1 MNLSGKKT
9 RTGRISGECRISAT
23 KGESLYMWLE
33 ANSRCNFQVQGQ
45 GIPLKGFVCLFLWEK
60 PYILLLLQKKQRDP
74 NTLISFCSN
83 RYLRRS
89 FMSDLKRTPLF
100 ESYSQYGGKTIDFG
114 GWELPV
120 QFSSIKEEHDA
131 VRNRAGL
138 FDVSHMGEIF
148 VEGPDAL
155 AYLQTLLSNDIS
167 KIQIGS
173 AQYNA
178 MCYETGGVV
187 DDLLTYRLDENKYLL
202 CVNAANIEKDYEW
215 MLAQKS
221 GDVAILN
228 KSDEYAQIALQG
240 PLAEEVLQT
249 LTSEKLNDIKYF
261 KFKENV
267 EISGHRVLVSRSG
280 YTGEDGFEIY
290 GQPEAIID
298 LWEKILEAGKDKGVV
313 PAGLGARDTLRF
325 EACLPLYGQE
335 LSKDI
340 TPLEAGIG
348 FAVKLS
354 TDFIGRDALAA
365 QKEEGLKRKI
375 VGVEMAGK
383 GIPRHGYKV
392 FKEGKAI
399 GEVTTG
405 TQSPMTKR
413 NIGLALV
420 DASKVEIGTEVE
432 IEIRGKFIPAVVVE
446 TPFYKRAKN

>member
-1 MNLSGKKT
+1 M
-9 RTGRISGECRISAT
+9 
-23 KGESLYMWLE
+23 
-33 ANSRCNFQVQGQ
+33 
-45 GIPLKGFVCLFLWEK
+45 
-60 PYILLLLQKKQRDP
+60 
-74 NTLISFCSN
+74 SN
-83 RYLRRS
+83 
-89 FMSDLKRTPLF
+89 LKRTPLF
-100 ESYSQYGGKTIDFG
+100 ESYGKYGGKTIDFG

-120 QFSSIKEEHDA
+120 QFSSIKEEHEA

-148 VEGPDAL
+148 VEGPDAF
-155 AYLQTLLSNDIS
+155 AYLQHLLSNDIS

-187 DDLLTYRLDENKYLL
+187 DDLLVYCLGENQYLL

-215 MLAQKS
+215 MLSQKN
-221 GDVAILN
+221 GDVDITN
-228 KSDEYAQIALQG
+228 KSDEFAQIALQG
-240 PLAEEVLQT
+240 PLAEEMLQT

-261 KFKENV
+261 KFKDNV
-267 EISGHRVLVSRSG
+267 EIAGHKVLVSRSG

-290 GQPEAIID
+290 GTPEAIVD
-298 LWEKILEAGKDKGVV
+298 LWDKILEAGKEKGVV

-348 FAVKLS
+348 FAVKLT
-354 TDFIGRDALAA
+354 TDFIGREALAA
-365 QKEEGLKRKI
+365 QKEAGLKRKLA
-375 VGVEMAGK
+375 GVEMIGK

-392 FKEGKAI
+392 FKDGREI

-413 NIGLALV
+413 NIGLVLM
-420 DASKVEIGTEVE
+420 DAANAEIGKEVE
-432 IEIRGKFIPAVVVE
+432 IEIRGKLIPAVVVE
-446 TPFYKRAKN
+446 TPFYKRVKN

>member
-1 MNLSGKKT
+1 
-9 RTGRISGECRISAT
+9 
-23 KGESLYMWLE
+23 
-33 ANSRCNFQVQGQ
+33 
-45 GIPLKGFVCLFLWEK
+45 
-60 PYILLLLQKKQRDP
+60 
-74 NTLISFCSN
+74 
-83 RYLRRS
+83 
-89 FMSDLKRTPLF
+89 MSELKRTPLF
-100 ESYSQYGGKTIDFG
+100 DCYAKYGGKTIDFG

-148 VEGPDAL
+148 VEGPGAKE
-155 AYLQTLLSNDIS
+155 YLQKLLSNDIS
-167 KIQIGS
+167 KIAIGS

-178 MCYETGGVV
+178 MCYDNGGVV
-187 DDLLTYRLDENKYLL
+187 DDLLTYHLDDNRYLL
-202 CVNAANIEKDYEW
+202 CVNAANIDKDFEW
-215 MLAQKS
+215 MLSQKF
-221 GDVAILN
+221 GNVTITN
-228 KSDEYAQIALQG
+228 KSNDYAQIALQG

-249 LTSEKLNDIKYF
+249 LTTENLDNIKYF
-261 KFKENV
+261 KFKDNV
-267 EISGHRVLVSRSG
+267 EISGHSVLVSRSG

-290 GQPEAIID
+290 GTPEAIIH
-298 LWEKILEAGKDKGVV
+298 LWDEILEAGKEKGVV

-335 LSKDI
+335 LSAEI

-348 FAVKLS
+348 FAVKLN

-365 QKEEGLKRKI
+365 QKEAGLKRKL
-375 VGVEMAGK
+375 VGIEMIGK

-392 FKEGKAI
+392 WKDGQQI

-413 NIGLALV
+413 NIGLALI
-420 DASKVEIGTEVE
+420 DKSACAIGTELE

-446 TPFYKRAKN
+446 TPFYKRAK